1 MPRVLKGPVEVL
13 GAGLLGTS
21 IALALRKAGIE
32 VWLSDIN
39 SEHVRTASS
48 LGAGIPRP
56 QHQRPQLVVVAVP
69 PAHLASS
76 IVEALDDG
84 AYVTDVGSV
93 KAGPLETVADQVE
106 DRALARYVG
115 GHPMAGNE
123 RSGPLAASAA
133 LFEGRPWAITQ
144 HVHSDPTAVAL
155 VEELVE
161 LCGAEP
167 VRMSPVEHDHAV
179 ARTSH
184 LPHLLSVLVAGQLTD
199 AEPAHLVLSGQGV
212 RDITRVAAG
221 DPDLYGQILLA
232 NAPMVTE
239 VLREVRAELDR
250 AIHALTAK
258 DGESIEVLEE
268 ILMRGNTGRGSL
280 LGKHG
285 SPAIDSGSLFVVVP
299 DGPGELAGLF
309 RAIGEIGVNIEDLRI
324 EHDPARPVGLLEL
337 TIASSAIGRLADALN
352 ERGWTTHR

>member
-21 IALALRKAGIE
+21 IALALRRAGIE

-39 SEHVRTASS
+39 SEHVRTASG

-56 QHQRPQLVVVAVP
+56 HQQRPQLVVVAVP
-69 PAHLASS
+69 PAHLATS
-76 IVEALDDG
+76 IIEALDDG

-93 KAGPLETVADQVE
+93 KAGPLEAVADQVE
-106 DRALARYVG
+106 ERALARYVG

-144 HVHSDPTAVAL
+144 HVQADPTAVAL
-155 VEELVE
+155 VEDLVE
-161 LCGAEP
+161 LCGALP
-167 VRMSPVEHDHAV
+167 VRMTPVEHDHAV

-184 LPHLLSVLVAGQLTD
+184 LPHVLSVLAAGQLTD

-212 RDITRVAAG
+212 RDVTRVAAG
-221 DPDLYGQILLA
+221 DPDLYGQILFA
-232 NAPMVTE
+232 NAPMVAE
-239 VLREVRAELDR
+239 VLVEVRDQLTR
-250 AIHALTAK
+250 TIQALTSN
-258 DGESIEVLEE
+258 DGEGSEVLEE

-285 SPAIDSGSLFVVVP
+285 GPVIDSGSLFVVVP
-299 DGPGELAGLF
+299 DGPGELARLF
-309 RAIGEIGVNIEDLRI
+309 GDVSEIGVNIEDLRI
-324 EHDPARPVGLLEL
+324 EHDPARPVGLVEL
-337 TIASSAIGRLADALN
+337 TIATAAIGRLADALN

>member
-1 MPRVLKGPVEVL
+1 MSKTLKGPVEVV

-39 SEHVRTASS
+39 SEHIRTASG
-48 LGAGIPRP
+48 LGAGVARP
-56 QHQRPQLVVVAVP
+56 ANQRPQLVVVAVP
-69 PAHLASS
+69 PSHLATR

-93 KAGPLETVADQVE
+93 KAGPLADVADQVE
-106 DRALARYVG
+106 EPALARYVG

-123 RSGPLAASAA
+123 RSGPLAASAV

-144 HVHSDPTAVAL
+144 HVHADPVAVAL
-155 VEELVE
+155 VEDLVA

-184 LPHLLSVLVAGQLTD
+184 LPHVLSVLAAGQLND

-212 RDITRVAAG
+212 RDVTRVAAG
-221 DPDLYGQILLA
+221 DPDLYGQILFA
-232 NAPMVTE
+232 NAPVVVE
-239 VLREVRAELDR
+239 VLVEVRDQLDR
-250 AIHALTAK
+250 AIRALTSR
-258 DGESIEVLEE
+258 DGDGADVLEE
-268 ILMRGNTGRGSL
+268 ILMRGNAGRGSL

-285 SPAIDSGSLFVVVP
+285 SPEIDAGALFVVVP
-299 DGPGELAGLF
+299 DGPGELARLF
-309 RAIGEIGVNIEDLRI
+309 RDVSEIGVNIEDLRI
-324 EHDPARPVGLLEL
+324 EHDPARPVGLVEL
-337 TIASSAIGRLADALN
+337 TIATAAIARLADSLS

>member
-1 MPRVLKGPVEVL
+1 MPETLKGPVEIV

-21 IALALRKAGIE
+21 IALALRRAGVE

-39 SEHVRTASS
+39 SEHVRTASG

-56 QHQRPQLVVVAVP
+56 ASQRPQLVVVAVP
-69 PAHLASS
+69 PANLASS

-93 KAGPLETVADQVE
+93 KAGPLEAVADQVE
-106 DRALARYVG
+106 EPALARYVG

-123 RSGPLAASAA
+123 RSGPLAANAA

-144 HVHSDPTAVAL
+144 HVHADPLAVAL
-155 VEELVE
+155 VEELVA

-184 LPHLLSVLVAGQLTD
+184 LPHLLSVLTAGQLTD

-212 RDITRVAAG
+212 RDVTRVAAG
-221 DPDLYGQILLA
+221 DPDLYGQILFA
-232 NAPMVTE
+232 NASVITE
-239 VLREVRAELDR
+239 VLIEVREQLDR
-250 AIHALTAK
+250 AITALK
-258 DGESIEVLEE
+258 VRNVENEEVLEE
-268 ILMRGNTGRGSL
+268 ILMRGNDGRGSL

-285 SPAIDSGSLFVVVP
+285 APEIDAGSLFVVVP
-299 DGPGELAGLF
+299 DEPGELARLF
-309 RAIGEIGVNIEDLRI
+309 SDVGEIGVNIEDFRI
-324 EHDPARPVGLLEL
+324 EHDPARPVGLAEL
-337 TIASSAIGRLADALN
+337 TIASPAISRLADSLS

>member
-1 MPRVLKGPVEVL
+1 MPKVLTGPVEVV

-21 IALALRKAGIE
+21 IALALRQAGIE

-39 SEHVRTASS
+39 TEHVRTASG

-56 QHQRPQLVVVAVP
+56 TNQRPQLVVVAVP
-69 PAHLASS
+69 PSHLTAS

-93 KAGPLETVADQVE
+93 KAGPLEAVADQVE
-106 DRALARYVG
+106 ERALARYVG

-133 LFEGRPWAITQ
+133 LFDGRPWAITQ
-144 HVHSDPTAVAL
+144 HVKADPTAVAL
-155 VEELVE
+155 VEELVA
-161 LCGAEP
+161 LCGAVP
-167 VRMSPVEHDHAV
+167 VRLTPVEHDHAV

-184 LPHLLSVLVAGQLTD
+184 LPHLMSVLTAGQLTD

-212 RDITRVAAG
+212 RDVTRVAAG
-221 DPDLYGQILLA
+221 DPDLYGQILFA
-232 NAPMVTE
+232 NAPVVVE
-239 VLREVRAELDR
+239 VLSEVRDQLER
-250 AIHALTAK
+250 AISALAQRNS
-258 DGESIEVLEE
+258 EAAEVLDE
-268 ILMRGNTGRGSL
+268 ILMRGNSGRGSL

-285 SPAIDSGSLFVVVP
+285 GPHVDSAALFVVVP
-299 DGPGELAGLF
+299 DGPGELARLLSD
-309 RAIGEIGVNIEDLRI
+309 IGEIGVNIEDLRI
-324 EHDPARPVGLLEL
+324 EHDPARPVGLVEL
-337 TIASSAIGRLADALN
+337 TIATTAIGGLADALF

>member
-1 MPRVLKGPVEVL
+1 MSKTLCGPVEVV
-13 GAGLLGTS
+13 GVGLLGTS
-21 IALALRKAGIE
+21 IALALRKAGLE

-39 SEHVRTASS
+39 SEHVRTASG
-48 LGAGIPRP
+48 LGAGTPRP
-56 QHQRPQLVVVAVP
+56 VGGRPQLVVVAVP
-69 PAHLASS
+69 PTHLAAS

-93 KAGPLETVADQVE
+93 KAGPLAEVADQVE
-106 DRALARYVG
+106 EPALARYVG

-144 HVHSDPTAVAL
+144 HVHADPAAVAL
-155 VEELVE
+155 VEEMVA

-184 LPHLLSVLVAGQLTD
+184 LPHLLSVLAAGQLND

-221 DPDLYGQILLA
+221 DPDLYSQILLA
-232 NAPMVTE
+232 NAPVVVE
-239 VLREVRAELDR
+239 VLAQVRAQLDR
-250 AIHALTAK
+250 TIKALTSGEA
-258 DGESIEVLEE
+258 DGAEVLEE
-268 ILMRGNTGRGSL
+268 ILMRGNEGRGSL

-285 SPAIDSGSLFVVVP
+285 SPQIDAGALFVVVP
-299 DGPGELAGLF
+299 DGPGELARLF
-309 RAIGEIGVNIEDLRI
+309 RDVSEIGVNIEDVRI
-324 EHDPARPVGLLEL
+324 DHDPARPVGLVEL
-337 TIASSAIGRLADALN
+337 SIATPAIAGLADSLS

>member
-1 MPRVLKGPVEVL
+1 MPEVLTGPVEVL

-39 SEHVRTASS
+39 SEHVRTASG

-69 PAHLASS
+69 PAHLAAS

-93 KAGPLETVADQVE
+93 KAGPLDAVADQVE
-106 DRALARYVG
+106 ERALARYVG

-144 HVHSDPTAVAL
+144 HVLAEPKAVAL

-161 LCGAEP
+161 VCGALP

-184 LPHLLSVLVAGQLTD
+184 LPHVLAVLAAGQLTD
-199 AEPAHLVLSGQGV
+199 AEPTHLVLSGQGV

-221 DPDLYGQILLA
+221 DPDLYSQILFA
-232 NAPMVTE
+232 NAPVITE
-239 VLREVRAELDR
+239 VLAEVRDQLDR
-250 AIHALTAK
+250 TIGALRSPDG
-258 DGESIEVLEE
+258 DGEEVLEE

-280 LGKHG
+280 LSKHG
-285 SPAIDSGSLFVVVP
+285 APLIEAGSLFVAVP
-299 DGPGELAGLF
+299 DVPGELARLF
-309 RAIGEIGVNIEDLRI
+309 RDVGEIGVNIEDLRI

-337 TIASSAIGRLADALN
+337 TIAAAAIGGLADALN
-352 ERGWTTHR
+352 ARGWTTHR

>member
-1 MPRVLKGPVEVL
+1 MPEVLKGPVEIV

-39 SEHVRTASS
+39 SEHVRTASG

-56 QHQRPQLVVVAVP
+56 GSQRPQLVVVAVP
-69 PAHLASS
+69 PSHLATS

-93 KAGPLETVADQVE
+93 KAGPLEAVADQVE
-106 DRALARYVG
+106 EPALARYVG

-144 HVHSDPTAVAL
+144 HVQADPKAVAL
-155 VEELVE
+155 VEELVA

-184 LPHLLSVLVAGQLTD
+184 LPHVLSVLTAGQLTD

-212 RDITRVAAG
+212 RDVTRVAAG
-221 DPDLYGQILLA
+221 DPDLYGQILFA
-232 NAPMVTE
+232 NAPVVTE
-239 VLREVRAELDR
+239 VLIEVREQLDR
-250 AIHALTAK
+250 AIDALKKRTT
-258 DGESIEVLEE
+258 ESAEVLEE
-268 ILMRGNTGRGSL
+268 ILMRGNDGRGSL

-285 SPAIDSGSLFVVVP
+285 RAQIDAGALFVVVP
-299 DGPGELAGLF
+299 DGPGELARLF
-309 RAIGEIGVNIEDLRI
+309 RDVSEIGVNIEDLRI
-324 EHDPARPVGLLEL
+324 EH
-337 TIASSAIGRLADALN
+337 
-352 ERGWTTHR
+352 

>member
-1 MPRVLKGPVEVL
+1 MPEVLTGPVEVL

-21 IALALRKAGIE
+21 IALALRRAGIE

-69 PAHLASS
+69 PAHLAAS

-93 KAGPLETVADQVE
+93 KAGPLEAVADQVE
-106 DRALARYVG
+106 EPALARYVG

-144 HVHSDPTAVAL
+144 HVLADPTAVAL
-155 VEELVE
+155 VEELVQ
-161 LCGAEP
+161 LCGAVP
-167 VRMSPVEHDHAV
+167 VRMTPVEHDHAV

-184 LPHLLSVLVAGQLTD
+184 LPHELAVLAAGQLTD
-199 AEPAHLVLSGQGV
+199 AEPTHLVLSGQGV
-212 RDITRVAAG
+212 RDVTRVAAG

-232 NAPMVTE
+232 NAPVVAE
-239 VLREVRAELDR
+239 VLVEVRDQLTR
-250 AIHALTAK
+250 TIRALTAQ
-258 DGESIEVLEE
+258 DGEGAEVLEE
-268 ILMRGNTGRGSL
+268 ILLRGNTGRGSL

-285 SPAIDSGSLFVVVP
+285 GPAIEAGSLFVLVP
-299 DGPGELAGLF
+299 DGPGELARLLSD
-309 RAIGEIGVNIEDLRI
+309 IGEIGVNIEDLRI
-324 EHDPARPVGLLEL
+324 DHDPARPVGLVEL
-337 TIASSAIGRLADALN
+337 TIAAGSIGKLGDALN
-352 ERGWTTHR
+352 ERGWTSHR